1 MNFPMIKVNFQLNYS
16 YIIFINP
23 QKIAEFTFM
32 ELFVKLYLLTLM
44 HFFRLL
50 SNFLKQEK
58 LVIVANWKKRKR
70 RIIKNSK
77 I

>member
-1 MNFPMIKVNFQLNYS
+1 MNFLMIKVNFQLNHS

-23 QKIAEFTFM
+23 QKIAEFIFM
-32 ELFVKLYLLTLM
+32 ELFVKLYLMTLM
-44 HFFRLL
+44 NFFRSL

-58 LVIVANWKKRKR
+58 LVIAANWKKRKG

>member
-32 ELFVKLYLLTLM
+32 EIFVKLYLLTLM

>member
-32 ELFVKLYLLTLM
+32 EIFVKLYLLTLM

-70 RIIKNSK
+70 IIIKNSK

>member
-58 LVIVANWKKRKR
+58 LVIVAN
-70 RIIKNSK
+70 
-77 I
+77 

>member
-32 ELFVKLYLLTLM
+32 EIFVKLYLLILM

>member
-32 ELFVKLYLLTLM
+32 EIFVKLYLLTLM

-58 LVIVANWKKRKR
+58 LVIVAN
-70 RIIKNSK
+70 
-77 I
+77 